1 MSATVTGTV
10 ARSATKR
17 KADTNT
23 LARKFG
29 HVNALSFQKV
39 LKHVCCDSCLAVRRC
54 GTVRDRTAA
63 VNHAHV
69 QGACWLRITWIAHGI
84 PTHPASAA
92 AILIKVSVVVLVKE
106 SVLQA
111 TFALNARRVDG
122 FTVCRASGCYAY
134 VTKSPLCVFFF
145 EKKKGIRS
153 VCCALSRVVRGL
165 YVSGVE

>member
-1 MSATVTGTV
+1 MRRQGQHTFERNRHRNGGKKCHEKKGRQICSLEFWT
-10 ARSATKR
+10 RQCFCHFR
-17 KADTNT
+17 KCSNT
-23 LARKFG
+23 FG
-29 HVNALSFQKV
+29 
-39 LKHVCCDSCLAVRRC
+39 CDSCLAVRRC
-54 GTVRDRTAA
+54 GTVRDRPAA

-134 VTKSPLCVFFF
+134 VTKSPLCVFSW
-145 EKKKGIRS
+145 ERKKGFA
-153 VCCALSRVVRGL
+153 VYVVH
-165 YVSGVE
+165 